1 MDILHQIFDRIRDA
15 NRYTVAAGVFLIWML
30 TLADVDLIRMVKTHN
45 ARVQIETKMEG
56 HAERIASLNAELEKM
71 GADASSK
78 ERHARENYFMH
89 KPEEDVFVFR

>member
-1 MDILHQIFDRIRDA
+1 MEIFHLVYDRIRET
-15 NRYTVAAGVFLIWML
+15 NRYAVAAGVFLIWML